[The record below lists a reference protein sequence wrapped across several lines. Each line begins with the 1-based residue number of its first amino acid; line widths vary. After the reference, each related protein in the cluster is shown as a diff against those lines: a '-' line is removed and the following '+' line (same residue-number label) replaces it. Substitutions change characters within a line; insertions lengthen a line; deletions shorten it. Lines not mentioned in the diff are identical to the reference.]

1 MKSTGGRDCKHIP
14 WKVRREQRGGGD
26 GETGWSAAGGRSGA
40 RPGYGGGARERGKI
54 YFGSPL
60 GYNTS
65 PYVRRRHSTGPTEH
79 SVIGPSPSLSVCP
92 QYTQLLPLV
101 PSIITDAPSPS
112 CPEVNPRNTVHPL
125 TSSPPNHSPSIKSNS
140 HPPLTRP
147 RLLIPIPK
155 IPSTALK
162 LSRRDRIW
170 IWSPIP
176 LSSPLL
182 PRRFRFPSALPLAR
196 PSAGIR

>member
-1 MKSTGGRDCKHIP
+1 MGRL
-14 WKVRREQRGGGD
+14 D
-26 GETGWSAAGGRSGA
+26 GV
-40 RPGYGGGARERGKI
+40 RPGEGVEPGRGTEVERVKGGKYILEVRWDI
-54 YFGSPL
+54 ILVP
-60 GYNTS
+60 TS
-65 PYVRRRHSTGPTEH
+65 DVVIRLALQSTPS
-79 SVIGPSPSLSVCP
+79 SVHLPPCLLSSIH
-92 QYTQLLPLV
+92 TTLPPV

-112 CPEVNPRNTVHPL
+112 CPEVNPHNTVHPL
-125 TSSPPNHSPSIKSNS
+125 TSSPPNHSPSIKTNS

-155 IPSTALK
+155 ILSTALK

-182 PRRFRFPSALPLAR
+182 PRRFRFPSALPLAP